1 MLAGCAA
8 TTLAALLAMA
18 SPADA
23 ISRDVPVGTGLPVLG
38 QAVVG
43 GLGQGEERPPSM
55 VVTVHAVRRIEGA
68 TILYYS
74 VGFAGEAPDP
84 EVLPV
89 TAYGSGP
96 DTFGT
101 LQASAGATFM
111 DTAALVDVPGKRSYG
126 ALRTATGRAVAAPPP
141 VAETDRV
148 RLSGRAVM
156 QWIALA
162 PVPAT
167 VRTVDVLIGSAFI
180 PGVPVGAGAL
190 EPTADTPAP
199 VVGTG
204 WPRVDTVAI
213 GGARPDGAI
222 KTLQLHVAKRP
233 ASRPSPGP
241 SPAPSASTAPSATP
255 SPTASATP

>member
-1 MLAGCAA
+1 MATAACVALA
-8 TTLAALLAMA
+8 LSVPA
-18 SPADA
+18 SAVP
-23 ISRDVPVGTGLPVLG
+23 RDVPVGTGVPVLG
-38 QAVVG
+38 QVLVS

-55 VVTVHAVRRIEGA
+55 VVTVHAVRRTEGA

-89 TAYGSGP
+89 TAYGSGL

-101 LQASAGATFM
+101 LQASSGATFM

-126 ALRTATGRAVAAPPP
+126 ALRTAAGRAVAAPPP
-141 VAETDRV
+141 VAGTDRV

-156 QWIALA
+156 QWVALA
-162 PVPAT
+162 PVPAK
-167 VRTVDVLIGSAFI
+167 VRTVDVLVGSAFV
-180 PGVPVGAGAL
+180 PGIPVGDGLL
-190 EPTADTPAP
+190 EPTVEDPAP

-213 GGARPDGAI
+213 GGARADSTI
-222 KTLQLHVAKRP
+222 KTLQVHVARRP
-233 ASRPSPGP
+233 VASPPPEPTASPG
-241 SPAPSASTAPSATP
+241 ASP
-255 SPTASATP
+255 SPTASPAP